1 MSADVV
7 RPAPSASQGFGSG
20 ALSVAVVQEMDPFAL
35 VDSIRA
41 LSMAE
46 VEALGE
52 REAEALVAACERAV
66 TAIQARGSLAMDT
79 LAHRVQ
85 QRLDDEA
92 EEFAAATGASRVRWM
107 SSSHQVVPSML
118 ATGRSWTG
126 PVSPAV
132 CRPWRPAT

>member
-66 TAIQARGSLAMDT
+66 AAIRARGSLAMDT